1 MAGKIQRLLFVD
13 TNIWLDFYRTRSD
26 AGLALLKNAE
36 TVSDRIIVTY
46 QLESE
51 FKKNRQSAISEGMQ
65 ELKAPLQIPRP
76 GLFSD
81 VKAIEIMNRNV
92 KQAEKR
98 VKALKAKLIRALEN
112 PSANDPVY
120 QACQRIFHKDDSLVL
135 TREKKIRHV
144 IRRRAFRR
152 FLHGCPPRKKNDTS
166 IGDAFNWEWIVYCAT
181 QHNAEVV
188 IVSRDADFGITID
201 NKAYINDHLKQEFSE
216 RVSKK
221 RKVILYIR
229 LSEALKYLEIPI
241 SKKVEDA
248 EKEIVDVST
257 EGQTRDASQYGDW
270 VSMLQSLRSLSSQN
284 SHADMLK
291 TLDPLKGM
299 QLNWADIQKTLEP
312 LKGIQVNWA
321 DIQKTL
327 EPLKDLQANWAD
339 IQKTLEPLKSLE
351 ANYADILK
359 RMQSPSKLSSSGSD
373 SQS

>member
-1 MAGKIQRLLFVD
+1 MAGKIQKLLFVD

-26 AGLALLKNAE
+26 AGLALLKNTEAI
-36 TVSDRIIVTY
+36 SDRIIVTY

-51 FKKNRQSAISEGMQ
+51 FKKNRQAAILEGMQ

-81 VKAIEIMNRNV
+81 VKATEIMNRNV

-98 VKALKAKLIRALEN
+98 VKDLKAKLIRALEN

-135 TREKKIRHV
+135 TREQKIRHV

-152 FLHGCPPRKKNDTS
+152 FLHGCPPRKKTDTS
-166 IGDAFNWEWIVYCAT
+166 IGDAINWEWIVYCAT

-188 IVSRDADFGITID
+188 IVSRDADFGITVD

-229 LSEALKYLEIPI
+229 LSEALKHLAIPI

-257 EGQTRDASQYGDW
+257 EVQTRGASQYGDW
-270 VSMLQSLRSLSSQN
+270 VSILQSLRSLSSHNNYASIQEIL
-284 SHADMLK
+284 A
-291 TLDPLKGM
+291 PLKGL
-299 QLNWADIQKTLEP
+299 QANWPDIQKTLET
-312 LKGIQVNWA
+312 LKG
-321 DIQKTL
+321 L
-327 EPLKDLQANWAD
+327 EPNYTDL
-339 IQKTLEPLKSLE
+339 
-351 ANYADILK
+351 LK
-359 RMQSPSKLSSSGSD
+359 RMQSPSKPPSSGSD